1 MITNERQYAIT
12 KAQAAKFREAL
23 NAEAPKGMHPKALK
37 AMRDGTQSQ
46 LDELEEQLAEYE
58 ALRAG
63 KLTTIKVDSLVGIGP
78 ALVKARI
85 ARRLTHKA
93 LAERMNLAE
102 QQIQRYEATGY
113 AGVSIERLQDV
124 VDALNVRVNEV
135 LTLEKE

>member
-23 NAEAPKGMHPKALK
+23 DAEPPKGLHPKALK
-37 AMRDGTQSQ
+37 AMRDGTKSQ
-46 LDELEEQLAEYE
+46 LDELEDQLAEYE
-58 ALRAG
+58 ALRSG
-63 KLTTIKVDSLVGIGP
+63 KLTRITVDSLVGIGA

-93 LAERMNLAE
+93 LAERMSLAE

-124 VDALNVRVNEV
+124 ADALNVRVNEV

>member
-12 KAQAAKFREAL
+12 KAQAAKFRSAL
-23 NAEAPKGMHPKALK
+23 AAAAPQGMHPKALK
-37 AMRDGTQSQ
+37 ALREGARSQ

-63 KLTTIKVDSLVGIGP
+63 KLTTIEADSLIGIGP
-78 ALVKARI
+78 ALVKVRI

-93 LAERMNLAE
+93 LADRMNLAE

-113 AGVSIERLQDV
+113 AGVSVERLQAV
-124 VDALNVRVNEV
+124 ADALNVRVKEV
-135 LTLEKE
+135 LTLDKE

>member
-23 NAEAPKGMHPKALK
+23 EAETPKGMHPKALE
-37 AMRDGTQSQ
+37 AMRAGTQSQ
-46 LDELEEQLAEYE
+46 LEELDQQLAEYE
-58 ALRAG
+58 SLRSG
-63 KLTTIKVDSLVGIGP
+63 EITTIKLGSLVEIGP
-78 ALVKARI
+78 ALVKLRI

-113 AGVSIERLQDV
+113 AGVSIERLQAV
-124 VDALNVRVNEV
+124 VDALEVRVNEV
-135 LTLEKE
+135 LTLERQ

>member
-23 NAEAPKGMHPKALK
+23 EAEPPRGMHPKALK
-37 AMRDGTQSQ
+37 AMRAGTQSQ
-46 LDELEEQLAEYE
+46 LEELEEQLAEYD
-58 ALRAG
+58 ALRSG
-63 KLTTIKVDSLVGIGP
+63 ELTTIELGSLVDIGP
-78 ALVKARI
+78 ALVKLRI

-113 AGVSIERLQDV
+113 AGVSIERLQAV
-124 VDALNVRVNEV
+124 VDALSVRVNEV

>member
-12 KAQAAKFREAL
+12 KAQAATFREVL
-23 NAEAPKGMHPKALK
+23 NAELPKGLHPKAQK

-46 LDELEEQLAEYE
+46 LEELEEQLAEYE
-58 ALRAG
+58 ALRSG
-63 KLTTIKVDSLVGIGP
+63 KLTTIEVESLLGIGP

-124 VDALNVRVNEV
+124 ADALNTRVNEV

>member
-1 MITNERQYAIT
+1 MRLKDQVAIVTGAASGFGAEIARQYIAEGAKVAVADINGAGAQSVAAALGANAIAVTCDVT
-12 KAQAAKFREAL
+12 K
-23 NAEAPKGMHPKALK
+23 
-37 AMRDGTQSQ
+37 
-46 LDELEEQLAEYE
+46 
-58 ALRAG
+58 RAD
-63 KLTTIKVDSLVGIGP
+63 ID

-113 AGVSIERLQDV
+113 AGVSIERLQEAA
-124 VDALNVRVNEV
+124 DALNVRVNEV